1 MSLITDK
8 VFYNALKS
16 NPTLV
21 AMVGGRIENTAIP
34 VPEEELLNQPVPYI
48 IIAYDDM
55 QNEKLTKDD
64 SYEGNEDKVH
74 IRIDVT
80 ASDRETLGDICIA
93 IRQTVKDYFEN
104 AVESQADYELVPL
117 DYKFGAGPVQ
127 YDPLVPL
134 FAQSLTYIC
143 DTNTD

>member
-16 NPTLV
+16 NPDLV
-21 AMVGGRIENTAIP
+21 AMVDGRIENTAIP
-34 VPEEELLNQPVPYI
+34 VPDEELLNQPPPYI
-48 IIAYDDM
+48 IIAYDNM
-55 QNEKLTKDD
+55 ENEVTSKDY
-64 SYEGNEDKVH
+64 SYEGDEDKVQ

-80 ASDRETLGDICIA
+80 AGDRETLGDICIA
-93 IRQTVKDYFEN
+93 IRRTIKDYFIN
-104 AVESQADYELVPL
+104 AEESQPDYALVPL

-127 YDPLVPL
+127 YDPLIPL
-134 FAQSLTYIC
+134 FSQSLTYIC